1 MLQFGVEPLPPGSPS
16 EGRTDDGGPRGSCG
30 NLVPTATSSQARC
43 RFPSDSPLCG
53 LLCMKTKWPCGCDLH
68 VLLKPTPPC
77 FPLPRATSRCTT
89 LHRAF
94 PTGEGK
100 GDRDVICW
108 AAQKLSLDV
117 ELEHFFKKKKKK
129 IPLLLWLICSLR
141 LSWRETLCAPPECW
155 EDEVAV
161 IIFMQILLRSR
172 GS

>member
-1 MLQFGVEPLPPGSPS
+1 MSQTVPS
-16 EGRTDDGGPRGSCG
+16 
-30 NLVPTATSSQARC
+30 
-43 RFPSDSPLCG
+43 
-53 LLCMKTKWPCGCDLH
+53 K
-68 VLLKPTPPC
+68 LKPILINASPAVLSGT
-77 FPLPRATSRCTT
+77 LATIYGDSQISAHILSCLQCVLFCHLCRPQYCPSHL

-100 GDRDVICW
+100 GDRDIVCW
-108 AAQKLSLDV
+108 AARKLSLDM
-117 ELEHFFKKKKKK
+117 ELEHCFLKEKK